1 MDVVTILLG
10 LLAPLVPIAALVYVV
25 RHGPFRNRWWKGE
38 TVQGFGLTLGAIGF
52 AAGFFGPLIVAPE
65 ANQGPLLGIFIT
77 GPGALALGLVWGM
90 VRAAR
95 RERAEASQGSAEE
108 GVTKPH

>member
-10 LLAPLVPIAALVYVV
+10 LLMPLVPIAALVYVV

-38 TVQGFGLTLGAIGF
+38 TVPGFGLTVGAIGF
-52 AAGFFGPLIVAPE
+52 AAGFFGPLIFTPD

-77 GPGALALGLVWGM
+77 GPGGLVLGLVWG
-90 VRAAR
+90 VLRAAR
-95 RERAEASQGSAEE
+95 REREAARMPE
-108 GVTKPH
+108 KDA